1 MRAFKSRNKKSSSN
15 CDCGLS
21 ALTSLTE
28 VNHDFL
34 LKIHYQSSV
43 CVCVEMTMEE
53 DPLPIGGKMSFSWL
67 DFHTASTLHPYNAE
81 FLFKWSYIN
90 GNDHIPYSAAF
101 HLFLTFISC
110 RVD

>member
-43 CVCVEMTMEE
+43 CVCG
-53 DPLPIGGKMSFSWL
+53 DDNGGGPTPYRRKNVLLLIRFSYC
-67 DFHTASTLHPYNAE
+67 F
-81 FLFKWSYIN
+81 
-90 GNDHIPYSAAF
+90 YSP
-101 HLFLTFISC
+101 SSQC
-110 RVD
+110 

>member
-43 CVCVEMTMEE
+43 CVCVCVCVEMTMEE
-53 DPLPIGGKMSFSWL
+53 DPLPIGGKMSCS
-67 DFHTASTLHPYNAE
+67 
-81 FLFKWSYIN
+81 
-90 GNDHIPYSAAF
+90 
-101 HLFLTFISC
+101 
-110 RVD
+110 